1 MVAVECVVSFSGSV
15 VVVDKVPPR
24 VRYGVATGS
33 SMAGMGIVFGGS
45 ETMES
50 VVTVDASA
58 TGAVLDDDS
67 VKGSDSRDLDLT
79 RRLGVSSITGVGTT
93 ASLDLDLTSRRGD
106 LDGIRAPSA
115 AAAGVG
121 ASHGALS
128 RLTFSWLDEA
138 SNVEFVESTTG
149 LADSAPPPNE
159 GKAWLRAG
167 LLKRFEM
174 EDRQSLTG
182 VLKLL
187 GAVVDDSNLALAC
200 RTPTGLV
207 GDLAS

>member
-1 MVAVECVVSFSGSV
+1 MVAVECMVSFSGSV

-33 SMAGMGIVFGGS
+33 SMAGMGVVFGGS
-45 ETMES
+45 KTMES

-67 VKGSDSRDLDLT
+67 VMGSDSRDLDLT

-121 ASHGALS
+121 ASHGGALS

-159 GKAWLRAG
+159 GKA
-167 LLKRFEM
+167 
-174 EDRQSLTG
+174 
-182 VLKLL
+182 
-187 GAVVDDSNLALAC
+187 
-200 RTPTGLV
+200 
-207 GDLAS
+207 